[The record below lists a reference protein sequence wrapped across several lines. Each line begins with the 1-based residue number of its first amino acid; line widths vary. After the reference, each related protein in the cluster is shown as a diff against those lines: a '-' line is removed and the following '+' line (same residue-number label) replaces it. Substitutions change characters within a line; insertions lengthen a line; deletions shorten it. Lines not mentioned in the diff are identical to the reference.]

1 MVRNSQ
7 RKNYD
12 VFLFASIST
21 IRTFHDS
28 TMLHKLEYALLEFRC
43 AELLALRAEPR
54 IMLHI
59 LLASS
64 TCTRL

>member
-28 TMLHKLEYALLEFRC
+28 TMLHKLEYARNLGLC
-43 AELLALRAEPR
+43 
-54 IMLHI
+54 
-59 LLASS
+59 
-64 TCTRL
+64 CTYY